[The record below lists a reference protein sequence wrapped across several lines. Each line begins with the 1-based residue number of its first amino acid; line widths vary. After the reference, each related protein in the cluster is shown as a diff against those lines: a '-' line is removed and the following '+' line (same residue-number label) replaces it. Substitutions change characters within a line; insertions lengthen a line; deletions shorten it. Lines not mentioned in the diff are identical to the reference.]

1 MIKLKILSIM
11 LFTLLIS
18 VLVYQNNNIGN
29 TLEID
34 AIYDIPEVQSR
45 FDLINQN

>member
-11 LFTLLIS
+11 LLTLLIS

-29 TLEID
+29 TLETD
-34 AIYDIPEVQSR
+34 SIYNIPEVTDFSSLR
-45 FDLINQN
+45 